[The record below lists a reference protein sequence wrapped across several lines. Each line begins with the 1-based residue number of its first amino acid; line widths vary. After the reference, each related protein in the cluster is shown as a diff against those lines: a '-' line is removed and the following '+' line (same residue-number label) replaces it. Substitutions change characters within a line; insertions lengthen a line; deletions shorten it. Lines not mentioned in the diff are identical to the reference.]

1 MDLLPDANL
10 SAEEL
15 LAIYLQDHLAAAT
28 GGLELFKRAAKSQLD
43 PQRKTALARLAGE
56 IGADRD
62 TLTGLMDQ
70 LGVARPPLRVAAGW
84 VAEKVGRLKPN
95 GTLLRRSPLSDVIEL
110 EAMRAG
116 VAAKMDLWLLL
127 QRLSTTDERLQA
139 TDFERLLGRARSQYD
154 ELDELHLSAAEAL
167 RS

>member
-1 MDLLPDANL
+1 MDLLPDADL

-28 GGLELFKRAAKSQLD
+28 GGLELFRRAAKSQLD

-56 IGADRD
+56 IGSDRD

-139 TDFERLLGRARSQYD
+139 TDFERLLGRSRSQYD
-154 ELDELHLSAAEAL
+154 ELGELHLSAAEAL

>member
-1 MDLLPDANL
+1 MDLLPDADL

-15 LAIYLQDHLAAAT
+15 RAIYLQDHLAAAT

-116 VAAKMDLWLLL
+116 VAAKTDLWLLL

-154 ELDELHLSAAEAL
+154 ELGELHLSAAEVL

>member
-1 MDLLPDANL
+1 MDLLPDADL

-15 LAIYLQDHLAAAT
+15 RAIYLQDHLAAAT

>member
-1 MDLLPDANL
+1 MDLLPDADL

-56 IGADRD
+56 IGEDRD

>member
-15 LAIYLQDHLAAAT
+15 LALYLQDHLAAAT